1 MVVQTDDDARV
12 AFALSKG
19 DHHACAY
26 DHLCSHFIWQQ
37 VGIGAGDGKRKDN
50 VCKHRLWFFKIS
62 LRQWKRIRGL
72 FVLVHVE
79 KRFFAYLCQISE
91 GQSVVGGD
99 AVFGNSLLVFTGGI
113 SGVVVPSV
121 VRELPV

>member
-1 MVVQTDDDARV
+1 MQTDDDARI
-12 AFALSKG
+12 AFCLPQRD
-19 DHHACAY
+19 DHTCAY
-26 DHLCSHFIWQQ
+26 DNLCHHFIWQQ
-37 VGIGAGDGKRKDN
+37 VGIGTWDGKREYN
-50 VCKHRLWFFKIS
+50 VCKHWSWFFKIS